1 MKTQTEENNVTTF
14 AAFNLKPEIN
24 KAVNELGYEA
34 PSPIQQKT
42 IPLLLEGKDIIG
54 QAQTGT
60 GKTAAFALPVLH
72 NIEVKNAEVQAL
84 VLTPTRELAIQV
96 AEAFHSYAKHLG
108 KLRVLPVYGGQSISQ
123 QIRHLL
129 SGVQIIVGTP
139 GRVMDHMR
147 RETLDIS
154 NLKMVVLDEAD
165 EMLRMGFI
173 DDVEWI
179 LSHTPANR
187 QTALFSATMPREVRR
202 IADSYLTE
210 AVNVEIERKTLT
222 VPTIAQFYL
231 NVSERQKTDA
241 LTRLLEIESTP
252 GEAVLIFHRTKV
264 GAAELADKL
273 QARGYAAEPMHGDM
287 SQSQRETVI
296 KRLKSGKI
304 EIVVATDVAARGLD
318 VERISTVVN
327 YDMPSDTE
335 SYVHRVGRTGR
346 AGREGRTILFVTP
359 RQQRMMRDIE
369 RYTKQKIEPIKLPS
383 QADVAAR
390 RVELIK
396 EKITTTLAEQDL
408 ELYLSLIEDLADETG
423 SDIAEIAAA
432 AIFLTVGD
440 KPIEVNVEPEP
451 KQFSFSEEG
460 MVRLFIDVGR
470 RHQISPGDIVGAIA
484 NEADIPGK
492 AIGAIDVN
500 DRFTLVDVPG
510 EFVEQVLKRMQR
522 SRIRKLN
529 INIRL
534 ASTEDAET
542 RREKSFERDA
552 GREKPPQRAPRR
564 ERDSRGEIDSRREA
578 VYLKRSDLKGKKA
591 KRKESKKPFPK
602 RKKGKKH

>member
-1 MKTQTEENNVTTF
+1 MKTETEENNEISF
-14 AAFNLKPEIN
+14 AGFNLKGEIT
-24 KAVNELGYEA
+24 KAVHELGYEA

-42 IPLLLEGKDIIG
+42 IPLLMEGRDIIG

-72 NIEVKNAEVQAL
+72 NIEVKNTEVQAL

-108 KLRVLPVYGGQSISQ
+108 KVRVLPVYGGQSISQ
-123 QIRHLL
+123 QIRHLR

-179 LSHTPANR
+179 LSHTPQAR

-210 AVNVEIERKTLT
+210 AVNVEIEHKTLT
-222 VPTIAQFYL
+222 VPTIKQFYL

-241 LTRLLEIESTP
+241 LTRLLEAESVP
-252 GEAVLIFHRTKV
+252 GEAVLVFHRTKV

-296 KRLKSGKI
+296 KKLKSGKI

-318 VERISTVVN
+318 VERIGSVVN

-335 SYVHRVGRTGR
+335 SYVHRIGRTGR

-390 RVELIK
+390 RVEMLK
-396 EKITTTLAEQDL
+396 EKIIATVDEQDL
-408 ELYLSLIEDLADETG
+408 ELYLSLVEDLAEET
-423 SDIAEIAAA
+423 SRDIAEIAAA
-432 AIFLTVGD
+432 AVFLTVGD
-440 KPIEVNVEPEP
+440 KPIEINVEPERE
-451 KQFSFSEEG
+451 QFSFSEEG

-470 RHQISPGDIVGAIA
+470 RQNISPGDIVGAIA

-510 EFVEQVLKRMQR
+510 ELVEQVLQKMQF
-522 SRIRKLN
+522 SRIRKLKM
-529 INIRL
+529 NIRR
-534 ASTEDAET
+534 ASSNETET
-542 RREKSFERDA
+542 RREKPPERET
-552 GREKPPQRAPRR
+552 GRDRELRR
-564 ERDSRGEIDSRREA
+564 EIDLRRES
-578 VYLKRSDLKGKKA
+578 VYTKRSEFKGKKT

-602 RKKGKKH
+602 RKKGKK